1 MFCVTLQES
10 NTLLQIC
17 RNGLTEKQQKG
28 FAIACLSL
36 DSILVPATTLCVFVL
51 YEDLQKK
58 TRKDRSDYSQICAP
72 NLIKLKNISHHMV

>member
-58 TRKDRSDYSQICAP
+58 TRKDHVKENGNPKKKKSHL
-72 NLIKLKNISHHMV
+72 NLLL